1 MGEVVKFQPKVDAQF
16 ANNLLNFVRFCR
28 NELTAFGKD
37 LPFDAATWDVWEHY
51 DIRGRGNTREYL
63 SFTEFAHAGEAKARA
78 KLSDAP
84 DGHMPM
90 PEPLASFAKA
100 YVRFEQARA
109 PKKSLPQSDIAA
121 FRVLSSVLRARGL
134 EPDPGLIDASV
145 LEHCRQAALDR
156 YTRAVANAVCN
167 RLARISDLLAVKLQS
182 PLAHHRWRH
191 GIVASGYTN
200 RTGPA
205 AEARRQAR
213 LPSAGVLEAI
223 PKAFRRAQEPRD
235 VIITSLLAILCAAP
249 DRLNEVLVMPVDCE
263 VEAELGGSTA
273 YGLRW
278 AGSKGFADHVKW
290 IAPPMVDTVK
300 EALRRIRKHTEG
312 ARRIALWYEGNSD
325 SLYLDESCEH
335 LRSRELISRAEVNR
349 IIGSREGVRNHERFA
364 FLKLEPHSRGRRK
377 DRRGHGFLYRFV
389 DVERAILGLLPRRF
403 PIMDRRTGLK
413 YSEALLVVP
422 LRMFQSNRRKAYHC
436 VITEVTASN
445 LAAAIGGR
453 QNEPSLFL
461 RLGLCTPEE
470 PLKAS
475 SHQFRHWLNT
485 LAHKGG
491 LSDIDIATWS
501 GRSDV
506 RQNAA
511 YDHETGEEILAR
523 KRRAEAATLD
533 HIRSSMGDP
542 EVARGAIA
550 VRPRHMPVSR
560 EQFAAML
567 VPTAHATELGFCI
580 HDFATAPCPL
590 LLACMKCVS
599 QVCIKGHTPGQ
610 LDRVAHV
617 LGVARQSLGKAQ
629 AALEQ
634 DFEGAGE
641 WIRAHTE
648 TVARLAEL
656 HAILADP
663 DVPAGAVIQ
672 LSRSCGTLTWAEQA
686 MEDRASQAVGLS
698 GGPPQLP
705 GGAGEVGHV

>member
-1 MGEVVKFQPKVDAQF
+1 MGEVVKLQPKADARF
-16 ANNLLNFVRFCR
+16 VKNLQDFVRFCR
-28 NELTAFGKD
+28 HELTAFGKD
-37 LPFDAATWDVWEHY
+37 LPFDAMTWDVSEHY
-51 DIRGRGNTREYL
+51 DVRGTGNARDYL
-63 SFTEFAHAGEAKARA
+63 SFTEFAHAGKAKARA
-78 KLSDAP
+78 KVLHDP

-100 YVRFEQARA
+100 YVRYEQARA
-109 PKKSLPQSDIAA
+109 PRDSLPHPDIAA
-121 FRVLSSVLRARGL
+121 FRVLSSVLRAREL
-134 EPDPGLIDASV
+134 EPDPGLVDASV

-156 YTRAVANAVCN
+156 YTRAVANNVCN
-167 RLARISDLLAVKLQS
+167 SLARISALLAVKLQS
-182 PLAHHRWRH
+182 PLACDRWRH
-191 GIVASGYTN
+191 GIAVSGHTN

-205 AEARRQAR
+205 AEARRQAM

-223 PKAFRRAQEPRD
+223 PIAYRRAEEPRD

-249 DRLNEVLVMPVDCE
+249 DRINEVLVTPVDCE
-263 VEAELGGSTA
+263 VDAELGGSTA

-312 ARRIALWYEGNSD
+312 ARRIALWYEGNPN
-325 SLYLDESCEH
+325 SLYLDGNCEY

-349 IIGSREGVRNHERFA
+349 IIGSREGARSHGRLA
-364 FLKLEPHSRGRRK
+364 SLKLEPHSRGRLK
-377 DRRGHGFLYRFV
+377 GRRGHGFLYRFV

-403 PIMDRRTGLK
+403 PIMDKRTGLK
-413 YSEALLVVP
+413 YSDALLVVP
-422 LRMFQSNRRKAYHC
+422 LRTFQSNHREPYHC
-436 VITEVTASN
+436 VVTEVTTAN
-445 LAAAIGGR
+445 LRVALGGTKTK
-453 QNEPSLFL
+453 PSLFL
-461 RLGLCTPEE
+461 RLGLCTPEK

-485 LAHKGG
+485 LGLKGG

-523 KRRAEAATLD
+523 KRRAEAAVLE
-533 HIRSSMGDP
+533 HVRSSMGDP
-542 EVARGAIA
+542 DVARGAIA

-567 VPTAHATELGFCI
+567 VLTAHATELGFCI

-590 LLACMKCVS
+590 LLACVKCVK
-599 QVCIKGHTPGQ
+599 QVCIKSHTPGQ

-634 DFEGAGE
+634 DFEGASE

-672 LSRSCGTLTWAEQA
+672 LSRSSGTLTWAEQA
-686 MEDRASQAVGLS
+686 MADRASQAAGLS